1 MNKTLSKEMMKRSNL
16 RNKSKNQ
23 KRRRLAKLR
32 KTKKFKRISIKKD
45 KEELLFGLKRRKYY
59 RQSKVQ
65 GNHQTNALK

>member
-1 MNKTLSKEMMKRSNL
+1 MNKTLRKEMMKRSNL

-65 GNHQTNALK
+65 GNHETSALK

>member
-65 GNHQTNALK
+65 ETIKPVL